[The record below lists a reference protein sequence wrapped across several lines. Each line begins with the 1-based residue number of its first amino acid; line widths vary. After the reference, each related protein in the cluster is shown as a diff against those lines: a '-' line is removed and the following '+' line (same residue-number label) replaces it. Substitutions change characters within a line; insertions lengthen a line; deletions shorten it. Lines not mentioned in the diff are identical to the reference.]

1 MTKKILSII
10 ALVASVAACTDDY
23 KDWADPQ
30 TVPQPTTVSFADGSV
45 TTVGT
50 IDFNSVSDERV
61 QVCQINAPTASD
73 ADYAPFYSIRLL
85 GLKPDILGHKPVKIE
100 NYDIAADGTMLASDL
115 QNFIIDYWGHSPVER
130 DVEATISMWL
140 GNGATTVKTATSAP
154 FTIRA
159 IPQAPNIETA
169 YYLTGSINGWDNTD
183 TTYKLTNDGSDPYD
197 NPVFKLRIPAS
208 EDGSN
213 IEFKMTPE
221 SGIGGDWSGC
231 LAAAEDGKFNYD
243 NEGGNLVITADPDAL
258 FYDLTFDML
267 DQTWTA
273 TPVGFNEFI
282 YEIGNESSW
291 SEPHP
296 LYGNGLGQYAAIIYL
311 DGEFKFK
318 PNKDNWDGDW
328 EKVSGDATGGT
339 LTADG
344 GSNVDGVAPGYY
356 YVQVDL
362 KEMTYKITAVN
373 SISIIGSVRGA
384 WDTDVDM
391 TYNDMLKCWEARETL
406 NAGEFKFR
414 LNHDWGINWGGTL
427 DELTQDGA
435 NLQLAAD
442 GPYIIRLYLNGEG
455 PARCTVKEDSGYPDN
470 YFEIGNEGGWST
482 SHLLLGNGNGQ
493 YQGYYWLDGEYKFKP
508 NKDNWDN
515 DLEYVSGNTT
525 SGTLTDGGG
534 PNCPDPGAGFYQIN
548 LDATSMTFS
557 LMKIESISMIGGFN
571 GWNDDLELTY
581 NSAEGCWEVTTD
593 AVSGEFKFRANHD
606 WAINWGGDTGNL
618 TQDGSNLNIEAGTYK
633 FQLYITY
640 TGNNKVVITKQ

>member
-61 QVCQINAPTASD
+61 KVCSITAPTASSEGFVP
-73 ADYAPFYSIRLL
+73 YYTITL
-85 GLKPDILGHKPVKIE
+85 GDQTFEIG
-100 NYDIAADGTMLASDL
+100 DDGTMTAADL
-115 QNFIIDYWGHSPVER
+115 QGYVANQFGRRPVER

-154 FTIRA
+154 FIIRA
-159 IPQAPNIETA
+159 IPQAPNIESA

-183 TTYKLTNDGSDPYD
+183 ITYKLTNDGSDPYD

-344 GSNVDGVAPGYY
+344 GPNVDGVAPGYY

-571 GWNDDLELTY
+571 GWSDDLELTY